1 MSNPIP
7 AGHGGKRKGSGRKPK
22 AASPEQPAIEIDYNQ
37 ARARREAAL
46 AQLAEIELA
55 TKRGELIPADQ
66 VEMAWSSIVSVMP
79 QRLLSLPSRLAAV
92 VPGHSTHQ
100 ETEAAAMMLVR
111 ECLTDLASAGED
123 GMRLAEARR
132 K

>member
-1 MSNPIP
+1 MTSDLTTALDRWANGDPWRV
-7 AGHGGKRKGSGRKPK
+7 AFGMNRRQYR
-22 AASPEQPAIEIDYNQ
+22 AT
-37 ARARREAAL
+37 RARREQAL
-46 AQLAEIELA
+46 AELAEIELQE
-55 TKRGELIPADQ
+55 KRAELIPAGD
-66 VEMAWSSIVSVMP
+66 VLEAWSAIVSVMR

-100 ETEAAAMMLVR
+100 ETEAAAMLLVR